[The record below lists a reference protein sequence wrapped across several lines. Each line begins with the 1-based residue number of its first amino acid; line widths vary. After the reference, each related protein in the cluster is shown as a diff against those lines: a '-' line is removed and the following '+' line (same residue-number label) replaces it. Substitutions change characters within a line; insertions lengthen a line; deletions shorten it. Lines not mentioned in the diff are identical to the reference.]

1 MNEQQDNPVIIQD
14 GRKQPE
20 PAAQKKHPV
29 KGRYLK
35 PTSPP
40 ARRRRR
46 RRRKLNPRFVVL
58 MAILLAILI
67 TIVFCIR
74 SCGSKSTIV
83 GRWDLDETT
92 VYEFREDGKGALIL
106 MNAEYE
112 FHYAIEENIVHIDF
126 VDEGCLD
133 ADYTFALEDNLLF
146 WTGGHGDAKNDFVLK
161 RIG

>member
-1 MNEQQDNPVIIQD
+1 MNERQDNPVNIQD
-14 GRKQPE
+14 RRKQPE
-20 PAAQKKHPV
+20 PSNQKKCPV

-35 PTSPP
+35 QTPPP
-40 ARRRRR
+40 ARRRR

-67 TIVFCIR
+67 AIVFCIR
-74 SCGSKSTIV
+74 SCGSKPAIV
-83 GRWDLDETT
+83 GRWDLDGTT

-112 FHYAIEENIVHIDF
+112 FHYEIEENNVHIDF
-126 VDEGCLD
+126 VDEGGLD
-133 ADYTFALEDNLLF
+133 ADYTFELEDNLLF